1 MSDLNEVIVSGRL
14 TRDSELR
21 YTPGGTAVTDV
32 IVASNRIWSKDSDR
46 QEETT
51 FVDVTIWGK
60 QAESLNEYLV
70 KGRHIM
76 VVGRLKLNKWET
88 EEGDKRSKLTM
99 VAEKINLTPGGG
111 SRNSAPKEKVAARST
126 PEEVPFQVLDFPLE
140 HNTPYLALAEQGV
153 FVYTLERCPM
163 IEIMLLAIAA
173 YMCSNLVERE

>member
-1 MSDLNEVIVSGRL
+1 MKLLLVGRL

-21 YTPGGTAVTDV
+21 YTPNGTAVTDV

-51 FVDVTIWGK
+51 FVDITIWGK

-88 EEGDKRSKLTM
+88 DDGAKRSKLTM
-99 VAEKINLTPGGG
+99 IAEKINLTPGGG
-111 SRNSAPKEKVAARST
+111 KSNGNGSASGAKEKVKEK
-126 PEEVPFQVLDFPLE
+126 EEVPF
-140 HNTPYLALAEQGV
+140 
-153 FVYTLERCPM
+153 
-163 IEIMLLAIAA
+163 
-173 YMCSNLVERE
+173 

>member
-21 YTPGGTAVTDV
+21 HTPNGTAVTDI

-60 QAESLNEYLV
+60 QAESLQEYLV
-70 KGRHIM
+70 KGRHVM

-88 EEGDKRSKLTM
+88 EEGGKRSKLTM
-99 VAEKINLTPGGG
+99 VADKVNLTPGGG
-111 SRNSAPKEKVAARST
+111 KANGTKGKGKVEEKER
-126 PEEVPFQVLDFPLE
+126 EEVPF
-140 HNTPYLALAEQGV
+140 
-153 FVYTLERCPM
+153 
-163 IEIMLLAIAA
+163 
-173 YMCSNLVERE
+173 

>member
-21 YTPGGTAVTDV
+21 YTPNGTAVTDI

-60 QAESLNEYLV
+60 QAESLQEYLV
-70 KGRHIM
+70 KGRHVM

-88 EEGDKRSKLTM
+88 EEGGKRSKLTM
-99 VAEKINLTPGGG
+99 VADKVNLTPGGG
-111 SRNSAPKEKVAARST
+111 KANGSKAKGKVEEKER
-126 PEEVPFQVLDFPLE
+126 EEVPF
-140 HNTPYLALAEQGV
+140 
-153 FVYTLERCPM
+153 
-163 IEIMLLAIAA
+163 
-173 YMCSNLVERE
+173 

>member
-21 YTPGGTAVTDV
+21 HTPNGTAVTDI

-60 QAESLNEYLV
+60 QAESLQEYLV
-70 KGRHIM
+70 KGRHVM

-88 EEGDKRSKLTM
+88 EEGGKRSKLTM
-99 VAEKINLTPGGG
+99 VADKVNLTPAGGKANG
-111 SRNSAPKEKVAARST
+111 TKAKGKDEEK
-126 PEEVPFQVLDFPLE
+126 
-140 HNTPYLALAEQGV
+140 
-153 FVYTLERCPM
+153 
-163 IEIMLLAIAA
+163 
-173 YMCSNLVERE
+173 EREELPF

>member
-21 YTPGGTAVTDV
+21 YTPNGTAVTDI

-60 QAESLNEYLV
+60 QAESLQEYLV
-70 KGRHIM
+70 KGRHVM

-88 EEGDKRSKLTM
+88 EEGGKRSKLTM
-99 VAEKINLTPGGG
+99 VADKVNLTPGGG
-111 SRNSAPKEKVAARST
+111 KANRSKAKGKVEEKER
-126 PEEVPFQVLDFPLE
+126 EEVPF
-140 HNTPYLALAEQGV
+140 
-153 FVYTLERCPM
+153 
-163 IEIMLLAIAA
+163 
-173 YMCSNLVERE
+173 

>member
-21 YTPGGTAVTDV
+21 HTPAGTAVTDV
-32 IVASNRIWSKDSDR
+32 IIASNRIWSKDSDR

-60 QAESLNEYLV
+60 QAESLQEYLV
-70 KGRHIM
+70 KGRHVM

-88 EEGDKRSKLTM
+88 EEGAKRSKLTM

-111 SRNSAPKEKVAARST
+111 SRNSAPREKVAAGSAA
-126 PEEVPFQVLDFPLE
+126 EEVPF
-140 HNTPYLALAEQGV
+140 
-153 FVYTLERCPM
+153 
-163 IEIMLLAIAA
+163 
-173 YMCSNLVERE
+173 